1 MQLTRNDLT
10 LSNAPRAKFML
21 SVRFERRKERVDK
34 AVAAAV

>member
-21 SVRFERRKERVDK
+21 SVRFERLV
-34 AVAAAV
+34 VAQEEGAC